1 MRKIWIVAAAW
12 LVLGAAVALAALN
25 SRPATADDTAGR
37 TNLPIALKPENTPTP
52 APSPTPTIAP
62 SPTPWLGCPPL
73 PTPTPAAWGVVN
85 GGFEATFDLLTI
97 AF

>member
-37 TNLPIALKPENTPTP
+37 TNLPIALKPERQPAALRTP
-52 APSPTPTIAP
+52 
-62 SPTPWLGCPPL
+62 PPL
-73 PTPTPAAWGVVN
+73 ARTPSCIRNSPSCR
-85 GGFEATFDLLTI
+85 
-97 AF
+97 